1 MCAMFK
7 WITCHDET
15 DSGAC
20 LSQSR
25 SCFPL
30 PRAGSWD
37 LNFLFRWISPPS
49 ACAKPR
55 VSGAEFFTVTPLI
68 FTGFPS
74 FYFPLLLL
82 LFHWILS
89 VSHSPPSVFSCRI
102 PQVTSSPPLRSLS
115 AREPK
120 GFYNARAQC
129 MADTHGRACTRE
141 GAVWLG
147 RQCSCATIPLLLNTH
162 FTLILMFVFN
172 IRSQWKWHLEVSISV
187 WPESSLHF
195 YDGLQSSG
203 HVIFM
208 WEPSPL
214 YE

>member
-1 MCAMFK
+1 MFK

-37 LNFLFRWISPPS
+37 LNFHFRWISPPS

-55 VSGAEFFTVTPLI
+55 VSGAKFFTVTRLI
-68 FTGFPS
+68 LIGSLSFISRSSRCCFTES
-74 FYFPLLLL
+74 S
-82 LFHWILS
+82 LS
-89 VSHSPPSVFSCRI
+89 LCQSLSPSVFSCRI
-102 PQVTSSPPLRSLS
+102 PQVTSSPPLCSLS

-129 MADTHGRACTRE
+129 MAETGTR
-141 GAVWLG
+141 VHT
-147 RQCSCATIPLLLNTH
+147 R
-162 FTLILMFVFN
+162 
-172 IRSQWKWHLEVSISV
+172 RSGMDEVSV
-187 WPESSLHF
+187 LRVQQHCCYWTHTA
-195 YDGLQSSG
+195 
-203 HVIFM
+203 H
-208 WEPSPL
+208 
-214 YE
+214 